1 MKKVIVSLL
10 IAGLSVMTVSPSNAS
25 ETFKT
30 CKELNKVYKYGVGLE
45 GAQNMVKDRK
55 TGILNP
61 RASKHDAN
69 KAVYAANKK
78 KDRDKD
84 GIACEK

>member
-10 IAGLSVMTVSPSNAS
+10 IASLSVMTVSPSNAS
-25 ETFKT
+25 QTFAD
-30 CKELNKVYKYGVGLE
+30 CKELNKTYKYGVGLE
-45 GAQNMVKDRK
+45 GAQNMVNGK
-55 TGILNP
+55 P
-61 RASKHDAN
+61 RASKHDVN
-69 KAVYAANKK
+69 KAVYDANKK

>member
-10 IAGLSVMTVSPSNAS
+10 IASLSVITVSPSNAS
-25 ETFKT
+25 EIFAD
-30 CKELNKVYKYGVGLE
+30 CKAVNKVYKYGVGLE

-61 RASKHDAN
+61 RASKHYVN
-69 KAVYAANKK
+69 KAVYDANKK
-78 KDRDKD
+78 MDRDKD